1 MRNGKKVL
9 RAFRGLS
16 GVTLTSAPA
25 WKRPEAALARCK
37 ALNHYPIVA
46 TYFWQVRYAG
56 SSTGLPPSIE
66 VAECGALSVLLVSE
80 CLRRVWRRRI
90 EYSGG
95 AAAWTQT
102 LCVMCEYYI
111 GVTTLEDKDEE
122 EEEEDEDNEE
132 NED

>member
-1 MRNGKKVL
+1 MK
-9 RAFRGLS
+9 
-16 GVTLTSAPA
+16 
-25 WKRPEAALARCK
+25 
-37 ALNHYPIVA
+37 
-46 TYFWQVRYAG
+46 
-56 SSTGLPPSIE
+56 
-66 VAECGALSVLLVSE
+66 

-122 EEEEDEDNEE
+122 EEEEDEDIEE